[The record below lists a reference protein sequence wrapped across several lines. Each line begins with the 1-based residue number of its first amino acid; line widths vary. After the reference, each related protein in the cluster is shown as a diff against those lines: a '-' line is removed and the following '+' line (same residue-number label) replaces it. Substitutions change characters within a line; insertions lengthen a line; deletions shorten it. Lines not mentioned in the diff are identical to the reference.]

1 MIQLIEGNRDAIE
14 ALCRKYHVA
23 RLEVFGSAADDTF
36 DAASSNVGFLVEF
49 PPGENLGPWLS
60 HYFDLKVEL
69 ETLLGRKVD
78 LVMPGAMRNPYF
90 IREANRTRT
99 LLYAA

>member
-1 MIQLIEGNRDAIE
+1 M
-14 ALCRKYHVA
+14 A

-36 DAASSNVGFLVEF
+36 DAASSDVDFLVEF

-90 IREANRTRT
+90 IREANQTRRV
-99 LLYAA
+99 LYAA